1 MRDHRVKK
9 LNNVIYEF
17 NAWEEFEQLVIN
29 VAVGQWPTLFGPW
42 VQILSYIKIK
52 LK

>member
-1 MRDHRVKK
+1 MKK

-17 NAWEEFEQLVIN
+17 NAWEGFEQLVIN
-29 VAVGQWPTLFGPW
+29 VSVGHWPKRFGPW